1 MDLSGRVITVQKL
14 DNSNQ
19 LIVNGL
25 DKGVYFVNLK
35 SVNGE
40 ATNTEKLIVTD

>member
-1 MDLSGRVITVQKL
+1 VDLSGRVIAIQKL

-19 LIVNGL
+19 LVFNGL
-25 DKGVYFVNLK
+25 NKGVYFVNLK

-40 ATNTEKLIVTD
+40 VTNTEKLIVTD